1 MTDCITVPVGLGDRA
16 YDVVIGAGALEAC
29 ADRLASLFPRKRAVV
44 ITDDNIA
51 DLHLDRVQAWLNSAG
66 IECQP
71 VIVEPG
77 ETSKSFNGLQT
88 VVDALLDRNI
98 ERSENII
105 ALGGGVVGDLT
116 GFAAAI
122 TKRGTGFIQIPTTLL
137 AQVDSSVGGKTGINT
152 RHGKNFVGAFHQ
164 PGLVIA
170 DTLFLESLP
179 DREVR
184 AGYAEI
190 LKAALIGDAGM
201 FDRLETAGK
210 SALDGAGLTR
220 AIADAVAFKARIVEE
235 DEREAGRRALLNL
248 GHTFGHAL
256 EAEAPKD
263 AIRHG
268 EAVAVGCALAL
279 GYSVEKGHA
288 DASDAERLRA
298 HLREIGL
305 PATPGELAHSDWNA
319 EALLAR
325 MRDDKKNRDGRIT
338 LILTR
343 GIGNAYID
351 DTTDETDLVRFMET
365 TL

>member
-1 MTDCITVPVGLGDRA
+1 MTECITVSVGLGDRA
-16 YDVVIGAGALEAC
+16 YDVVIGAGALDAC
-29 ADRLASLFPRKRAVV
+29 ADRLASLFPRNRAVV

-51 DLHLDRVQAWLNSAG
+51 DLHLDRVQAWLNCAG

-71 VIVEPG
+71 IIVEPG
-77 ETSKSFNGLQT
+77 ETSKSFKGLQT
-88 VVDALLDRNI
+88 VVDALLDRNV
-98 ERSENII
+98 ERGESIV

-190 LKAALIGDAGM
+190 LKAALIGDADM

-210 SALDGAGLTR
+210 SALDGAGLTQ

-248 GHTFGHAL
+248 GHTFGHAF

-263 AIRHG
+263 SIRHG

-279 GYSVEKGHA
+279 AYSVEKGHA
-288 DASDAERLRA
+288 DPSEAERLA
-298 HLREIGL
+298 THLREIGL
-305 PATPGELAHSDWNA
+305 PAGPSELAHSDWNS